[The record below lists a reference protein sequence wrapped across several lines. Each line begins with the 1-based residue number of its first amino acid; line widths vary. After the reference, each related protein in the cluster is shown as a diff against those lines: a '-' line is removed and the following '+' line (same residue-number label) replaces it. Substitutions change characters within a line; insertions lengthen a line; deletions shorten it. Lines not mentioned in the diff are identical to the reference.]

1 MSTAVITL
9 CDAAYF
15 EKAKTTLLD
24 LRSRGRWSGPLVLI
38 AVDFVPDPVFVK
50 EQAIQVVS
58 FPRISLEHLL
68 AAYKQNPLSVATH
81 DGREFKKTTQ
91 WEKIHVFDPF
101 FKQWERVLY
110 VDAGL
115 RILDSLDPFLALDWK
130 GKLLAQDDT
139 WNDSTKQFRGQL
151 EMINQPERLKAYTQ
165 AYGPEVLNQ
174 KFFLNCMW
182 IHDTAL
188 PITKEELIEVMNKYP
203 IWRTNEMGVMNTV
216 FTFKYKVWSPFPL
229 TTPSGKYLF
238 DWCEHNRP
246 GTHWSQYHALKYPVT
261 L

>member
-1 MSTAVITL
+1 
-9 CDAAYF
+9 
-15 EKAKTTLLD
+15 
-24 LRSRGRWSGPLVLI
+24 
-38 AVDFVPDPVFVK
+38 
-50 EQAIQVVS
+50 
-58 FPRISLEHLL
+58 
-68 AAYKQNPLSVATH
+68 
-81 DGREFKKTTQ
+81 
-91 WEKIHVFDPF
+91 
-101 FKQWERVLY
+101 

-139 WNDSTKQFRGQL
+139 WNDSAKQFRGQL
-151 EMINQPERLKAYTQ
+151 ELVNQPECLAAYTH
-165 AYGPEVLNQ
+165 AYGSDVLNQ

-188 PITKEELIEVMNKYP
+188 PVTKEELIGVMNAYP
-203 IWRTNEMGVMNTV
+203 IWRTNEMGVMNTI

-229 TTPSGKYLF
+229 TTPGGKYLF